1 MFSYDI
7 QTGIEIDAEPEAIW
21 RVLTDFS
28 SYDDWN
34 PMLRNVQTDL
44 QPGAQVRFEVLREG
58 ARPLKL
64 KASIT
69 TIREPRGLAW
79 RGGSAAIICGEHY
92 FRVEPLAGGRCRF
105 HHGEHFTGVLLPLI
119 KGTLK
124 NAPELYRA
132 MNEALKRRVEDRAN
146 SAPAADMNPQT
157 KNG

>member
-21 RVLTDFS
+21 RVLT
-28 SYDDWN
+28 
-34 PMLRNVQTDL
+34 
-44 QPGAQVRFEVLREG
+44 E
-58 ARPLKL
+58 
-64 KASIT
+64 
-69 TIREPRGLAW
+69 
-79 RGGSAAIICGEHY
+79 
-92 FRVEPLAGGRCRF
+92 GRCMF
-105 HHGEHFTGVLLPLI
+105 HHGEHFTGILLPLV

-132 MNEALKRRVEDRAN
+132 LNEALKRRVEDRAN